1 MKYFVTDCITGVTDG
16 IDPFDTLEEAMKVQ
30 KELNEKR
37 KAEGG
42 SDEFWIIIDEDGKE
56 CK

>member
-16 IDPFDTLEEAMKVQ
+16 VDPFDTLEEAMKVQ

-42 SDEFWIIIDEDGKE
+42 SEKFWIIIGEDGKE
-56 CK
+56 YK